1 MNTSPARDAAALREY
16 QQIKVAS
23 DVEEATP
30 HRLIQLM
37 MQRALSKMTL
47 ARSHMEQG
55 NVSEK
60 GALIGDAINL
70 ISALQQCLNFKAD
83 EKLAGNFDALYDY
96 MLRRLLQANLKND
109 SQILVEVSALLGE
122 IKEAWDVIQDKE

>member
-1 MNTSPARDAAALREY
+1 MNMSPAREAAALREY
-16 QQIKVAS
+16 QKIKVSS

-37 MQRALSKMTL
+37 MERALSKMTL
-47 ARSHMEQG
+47 AKKHMELG

-83 EKLAGNFDALYDY
+83 EELAGNFDALYDY
-96 MLRRLLQANLKND
+96 MLRRLLQANLRNEPD
-109 SQILVEVSALLGE
+109 ILTEVSGLLGE
-122 IKEAWDVIQDKE
+122 IKEAWDVIQDKG